1 MTILNAKLSHDSDS
15 HLQQSAPPRGALLVF
30 EGVDRCG
37 KSSQTKDLVA
47 SLGKAGVKAELW
59 CYPDRTTAIGG
70 MLNAYLSNKAEL
82 SDHAVHLL
90 FAANRWEKSSLME
103 QKLREGITLVVDRYS
118 YSGVAFTAA
127 KEKPG
132 LDLEWCLAPE
142 KGLIAP
148 DLVVFLQINVEEAAK
163 RGGFGEERY
172 EKVDLQKKVA
182 AQFEAM
188 KSDNWQIVDAT
199 QSMETVQKEVQT
211 ITKAVIE
218 KCALGQPL
226 AFF

>member
-1 MTILNAKLSHDSDS
+1 MAGHAGVQNWFERTQQTASFEHMHLVVRRAPLLFPRRPHHSSTQRCAPKNSMTILNAKLSHDSDS

-90 FAANRWEKSSLME
+90 FAANRWEK
-103 QKLREGITLVVDRYS
+103 R
-118 YSGVAFTAA
+118 
-127 KEKPG
+127 
-132 LDLEWCLAPE
+132 
-142 KGLIAP
+142 
-148 DLVVFLQINVEEAAK
+148 
-163 RGGFGEERY
+163 
-172 EKVDLQKKVA
+172 
-182 AQFEAM
+182 
-188 KSDNWQIVDAT
+188 
-199 QSMETVQKEVQT
+199 
-211 ITKAVIE
+211 
-218 KCALGQPL
+218 
-226 AFF
+226 